1 MINEKK
7 NEKFKKELDLKEA
20 EIQRKVEA
28 HKEHIIKK
36 RDEIS
41 FKILERKEKRA
52 ISLQQMQRETK
63 KLAKY
68 GISTKID
75 EDLPD
80 TMVARSYTN

>member
-28 HKEHIIKK
+28 HKEHILKK

-41 FKILERKEKRA
+41 FKI
-52 ISLQQMQRETK
+52 
-63 KLAKY
+63 
-68 GISTKID
+68 
-75 EDLPD
+75 
-80 TMVARSYTN
+80 

>member
-28 HKEHIIKK
+28 QKEHILKK

-41 FKILERKEKRA
+41 FKI
-52 ISLQQMQRETK
+52 
-63 KLAKY
+63 
-68 GISTKID
+68 
-75 EDLPD
+75 
-80 TMVARSYTN
+80 